1 MRLSLLC
8 STLLLS
14 GCKLQVDTE
23 ALTTPTLFV
32 TTSTLAP
39 TLTPRP
45 SDTVPPPPP
54 ASLPTVPPVDGI
66 TSTQVNV
73 RAEPSTAS
81 TVLGIIP
88 QDMKVEI
95 IGRDPGGNWWQILYP
110 QGADPKGKGWVTAE
124 FITTVSKPEV
134 PTIGG
139 SGTDS
144 NSGTLGVIQQKI
156 NIRSGPGTEFDSIGT
171 LNPGDAVKLTGKDAN
186 GAWLQ
191 IEFPAGAGPEGKGW
205 ISAGFVQV
213 NGVEDLPILTD
224 AGLVVGTGTPTT
236 IPLTP
241 IPTIV
246 PAWEDNDSPADPIM
260 NVTFDPTGTQVS
272 IYNGDVS
279 APEGDAQDWVQFTP
293 YSQTILMDVSCKG
306 SDLDIEILQNGPAA
320 QPMEVIDCGS
330 KLIVHVEPNQPI
342 KIRFTAH
349 SDGSLNYISYTL
361 HLKTIP

>member
-1 MRLSLLC
+1 MAR
-8 STLLLS
+8 
-14 GCKLQVDTE
+14 
-23 ALTTPTLFV
+23 
-32 TTSTLAP
+32 
-39 TLTPRP
+39 
-45 SDTVPPPPP
+45 
-54 ASLPTVPPVDGI
+54 
-66 TSTQVNV
+66 
-73 RAEPSTAS
+73 
-81 TVLGIIP
+81 
-88 QDMKVEI
+88 VES
-95 IGRDPGGNWWQILYP
+95 R
-110 QGADPKGKGWVTAE
+110 
-124 FITTVSKPEV
+124 PEV

-213 NGVEDLPILTD
+213 NEVEDLPILTD

-306 SDLDIEILQNGPAA
+306 SDLDIEILQNGPAV

>member
-1 MRLSLLC
+1 MGLSLLC
-8 STLLLS
+8 ITSLLS
-14 GCKLQVDTE
+14 GCSFQADAE
-23 ALTTPTLFV
+23 ALTTPTLSV
-32 TTSTLAP
+32 TTSKLAP

-45 SDTVPPPPP
+45 SDSLLQPVP
-54 ASLPTVPPVDGI
+54 SSQPTVHPVDGI

-81 TVLGIIP
+81 TVLGVIP
-88 QDMKVEI
+88 QDMRVEI

-110 QGADPKGKGWVTAE
+110 QGAYPEGKGWVTAE

-139 SGTDS
+139 SEADS
-144 NSGTLGVIQQKI
+144 NSGTLAVIQEKI

-171 LNPGDAVKLTGKDAN
+171 LDPGDAVTLIGKDAD
-186 GAWLQ
+186 GTWLQ
-191 IEFPAGAGPEGKGW
+191 IEFTVGPEGKGW
-205 ISAGFVQV
+205 ISAAFVQV
-213 NGVEDLPILTD
+213 NGVEKLPILTD
-224 AGLVVGTGTPTT
+224 VGLVVGTGTPTA

-246 PAWEDNDSPADPIM
+246 PAWEDNDSSANPIM
-260 NVTFDPTGTQVS
+260 NVTFDPTRTQVS

-293 YSQTILMDVSCKG
+293 YSQTILLDVSCKG
-306 SDLDIEILQNGPAA
+306 SDLDIEILQNGPAV

-349 SDGSLNYISYTL
+349 SDGSLSYTSYTL